1 MWHPFVLPPVCVAYP
16 NPSLTPPPPQ
26 DLIRT
31 SPNSPCVFSDRYLGD
46 AAGVFIFT
54 TLSQAANAN
63 EPTPKVV
70 EVKGCYLG
78 LDATLSLAAYLK
90 SPACT
95 LTSLSL
101 EWNSIGSFEN
111 GLSELS
117 LALSLN
123 TSLVSLDLRNNNI
136 GPAGGQML
144 ARCLR
149 DNRTLKTLDLRWNEV
164 GNPGGVAFK
173 ELLTSGMSLAVT
185 EIKLAGNKMS
195 DVVLSEVETLLTRI
209 SGGVGAVTS
218 LSMADD
224 YHVQRGKNEELSR
237 EVAKMTS
244 EIQELKSENKTKDTV
259 HEVSRA
265 KSKSEML
272 SRIDNL
278 EKQLT
283 DSAGTSSLLE
293 IEVLREKERAD
304 RLQVRRGRRAKRREQ

>member
-1 MWHPFVLPPVCVAYP
+1 
-16 NPSLTPPPPQ
+16 
-26 DLIRT
+26 
-31 SPNSPCVFSDRYLGD
+31 
-46 AAGVFIFT
+46 
-54 TLSQAANAN
+54 
-63 EPTPKVV
+63 
-70 EVKGCYLG
+70 